1 MQQHSEEVKAT
12 VIAEWKAGSSLNALV
27 KAHGVPKTTVRGW
40 VAPYERV
47 AIAPSAAPKKELAT
61 YDLDEMAL
69 RLVRGSVDAVDRI
82 YGVTGDGE
90 WLRKQNAAD
99 LAVLAGVIADKLYRL
114 LGAIQPTNSADDD
127 SVGVHGAAVAG

>member
-1 MQQHSEEVKAT
+1 MTEYAPETKAQ

-27 KAHGVPKTTVRGW
+27 KAHGVPKTTLRHWLEGH
-40 VAPYERV
+40 ARV
-47 AIAPSAAPKKELAT
+47 AVAHVPAPKKEQAT
-61 YDLDEMAL
+61 YDLDAMAL

-82 YGVTGDGE
+82 YGVTNDDE

-114 LGAIQPTNSADDD
+114 LGAIQPAP
-127 SVGVHGAAVAG
+127 AGGSGD